1 MYLIKSARDPAGLM
15 ACAVHALLT
24 LADVAGDDAAA
35 GSEWLRV
42 GSQLWG
48 RACDARCAG
57 VAEKKKPS
65 LVLSP
70 SHIYSPSS

>member
-1 MYLIKSARDPAGLM
+1 M

-24 LADVAGDDAAA
+24 LAVVTGDDAAAA

-48 RACDARCAG
+48 RACDACCAG
-57 VAEKKKPS
+57 VAKKKDKKTLIGS
-65 LVLSP
+65 VAVSFLFTFT
-70 SHIYSPSS
+70 